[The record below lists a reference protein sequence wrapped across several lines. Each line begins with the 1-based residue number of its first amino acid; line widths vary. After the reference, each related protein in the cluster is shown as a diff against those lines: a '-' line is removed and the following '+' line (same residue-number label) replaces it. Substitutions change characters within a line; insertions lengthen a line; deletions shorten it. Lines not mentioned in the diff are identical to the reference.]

1 MTFLRMMPFLFA
13 AFGWFACYQNKIGNV
28 IEAYVWIHYQ
38 NIPQSSNREVFF
50 TVDPLCR
57 TKSTYA
63 WLSKGRQD
71 GCLRKERYLSKQSL
85 LLWSRYAE
93 GEESDSKKS
102 LPDVGTMR
110 IKELKEELDSYGIPT
125 SGFLEKGELV
135 DALQKARAEG
145 RTPINRQKQ
154 QQQDSFSDS
163 ISNASTSDKQQRLVQ
178 EMEKCQQMKVSELK
192 KELSQLG
199 VSTKTFFEKSEFVRA
214 LAEARVEGVKKRVD
228 DEDDVVVIANNVE
241 VLGANDAGPQKRSSR
256 QQQDS
261 SSQQRQSAS
270 PFGGMGG
277 FADMFR
283 AMGGGGGGGGGAT
296 NIADMFAG
304 GGANMADLFSGM
316 GGGTGAGSSRIPNMA
331 KFQQMMKNPKVI
343 QIIAKAQNDPRVM
356 SAIRECIA
364 NPMAM
369 SKYQNDPTIRDLLNE
384 LRPYIS

>member
-1 MTFLRMMPFLFA
+1 
-13 AFGWFACYQNKIGNV
+13 
-28 IEAYVWIHYQ
+28 
-38 NIPQSSNREVFF
+38 
-50 TVDPLCR
+50 
-57 TKSTYA
+57 
-63 WLSKGRQD
+63 
-71 GCLRKERYLSKQSL
+71 
-85 LLWSRYAE
+85 
-93 GEESDSKKS
+93 
-102 LPDVGTMR
+102 
-110 IKELKEELDSYGIPT
+110 
-125 SGFLEKGELV
+125 
-135 DALQKARAEG
+135 
-145 RTPINRQKQ
+145 
-154 QQQDSFSDS
+154 
-163 ISNASTSDKQQRLVQ
+163 
-178 EMEKCQQMKVSELK
+178 MKVSDLK

-214 LAEARVEGVKKRVD
+214 LAEARVEGVKKRVGD
-228 DEDDVVVIANNVE
+228 DDVVVVANNVE

-277 FADMFR
+277 FADIFST
-283 AMGGGGGGGGGAT
+283 MGGGGGGAA

-304 GGANMADLFSGM
+304 SGANMADIFSGM
-316 GGGTGAGSSRIPNMA
+316 GGAAGAGSSRIPNMA

>member
-1 MTFLRMMPFLFA
+1 MAFLRMMLLVFA
-13 AFGWFACYQNKIGNV
+13 ALVSIACYKNKIGYV
-28 IEAYVWIHYQ
+28 VEAYVWINYQ

-50 TVDPLCR
+50 TADPFCR
-57 TKSTYA
+57 SKS
-63 WLSKGRQD
+63 LNPFFGKGRQG
-71 GCLRKERYLSKQSL
+71 GCLSKKRYLSKRSL

-93 GEESDSKKS
+93 EEESNSNKS

-125 SGFLEKGELV
+125 SGFLEKSELV

-145 RTPINRQKQ
+145 RKPINRQKK
-154 QQQDSFSDS
+154 QQDSSSDS
-163 ISNASTSDKQQRLVQ
+163 SSNASSASDKQQRLVQ
-178 EMEKCQQMKVSELK
+178 ELEKCQQMKVSDLK

-214 LAEARVEGVKKRVD
+214 LAEARVEGVKKRVGD
-228 DEDDVVVIANNVE
+228 DDVVVVANNVE

-277 FADMFR
+277 FADIFST
-283 AMGGGGGGGGGAT
+283 MGGGGGGAA

-304 GGANMADLFSGM
+304 GGANMADIFSGM
-316 GGGTGAGSSRIPNMA
+316 GGAAGAGSSRIPNMA